1 MFLSCNMILEA
12 EILMVVFD
20 SLDAILWGTTTPPP
34 LPTNCS
40 ESVPNPTYSY
50 KGLIP

>member
-20 SLDAILWGTTTPPP
+20 SLDAILWGTTTTTTPPHKLQRICP
-34 LPTNCS
+34 
-40 ESVPNPTYSY
+40 
-50 KGLIP
+50 